1 MLSVASCCNI
11 LMAHVNNHDQYRSY
25 IKALWMF
32 FVTLLY
38 IPDRLPFFWTGCSN
52 RFWFI
57 FNCIKLDV
65 ELSSRIN
72 SVFFCKFLVHSP
84 CYYFWWYWLC
94 LHKFSLAMLECN
106 KLPNDSLIC
115 NHWMNVYDTFRL
127 LLQSDL
133 GSRFNIISHN
143 YVIRKG
149 TCFFVSVFFYDKLFF

>member
-1 MLSVASCCNI
+1 MLNFLAE
-11 LMAHVNNHDQYRSY
+11 L
-25 IKALWMF
+25 
-32 FVTLLY
+32 TL
-38 IPDRLPFFWTGCSN
+38 
-52 RFWFI
+52 
-57 FNCIKLDV
+57 
-65 ELSSRIN
+65 
-72 SVFFCKFLVHSP
+72 FFCKFLVHSP

-94 LHKFSLAMLECN
+94 LYKFSLAMLECN

-149 TCFFVSVFFYDKLFF
+149 TCFFVSVFFYDKLFFENLVLIKVWLRGQFKYYGDYLWRKTKGCIRFKI